1 MRRDLSVFGFLGV
14 MLLAGCAAPTA
25 PRAPALEVVCREP
38 MRVFSTWLE
47 DARERNPGLAD
58 RRLTEGERRLFL
70 KRYNAL
76 PPPTRESGE
85 EIHLVARADVG
96 YVLVAFVSGGCISV
110 TRRVPLGIMTY
121 LLSPA
126 DNGTSPR

>member
-1 MRRDLSVFGFLGV
+1 MF
-14 MLLAGCAAPTA
+14 LAGCAAP
-25 PRAPALEVVCREP
+25 EVVCSEP

-47 DARERNPGLAD
+47 DVRGRNPGLAE

-76 PPPTRESGE
+76 PPATQVTGE
-85 EIHLVARADVG
+85 EIHLFARADAG
-96 YVLVAFVSGGCISV
+96 YVLVVFVSGGCVSV
-110 TRRVPLGIMTY
+110 TRRVGLDVMTY

-126 DNGTSPR
+126 DDGTSPR